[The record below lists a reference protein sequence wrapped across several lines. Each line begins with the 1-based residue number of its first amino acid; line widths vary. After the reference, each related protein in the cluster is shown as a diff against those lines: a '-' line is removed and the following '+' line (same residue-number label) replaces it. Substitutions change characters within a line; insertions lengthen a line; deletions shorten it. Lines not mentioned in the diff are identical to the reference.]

1 MIQRDKNAILEQ
13 NEIDAIKINQEI
25 IKRMAENSQRIK
37 NFFLAMCAIV
47 SALIGKQ
54 QIQMSGYIL
63 LVFIAVTTVF
73 WFMDAKY
80 LQLERQ
86 FRKHHMSIVSGSIGF
101 LEQWDFNPHRYRKDS
116 TLNLMISF
124 SLLIYPTAITLGC
137 CVFFALVIFPRVGT
151 HLQSILQYF

>member
-54 QIQMSGYIL
+54 QIQINSYIL
-63 LVFIAVTTVF
+63 LAFIVVTTVF

-86 FRKHHMSIVSGSIGF
+86 FRKHHVSIVSGSIGF
-101 LEQWDFNPHRYRKDS
+101 LEQWDFNPHRYSKDS
-116 TLNLMISF
+116 TLKLMVSF
-124 SLLIYPTAITLGC
+124 SLIIYPTAILVGFC
-137 CVFFALVIFPRVGT
+137 IFFALVIYPHVDT